1 MTLSV
6 KITAVILLV
15 VGFFVGKVPLTPQM
29 SWVSSI
35 AILGFAAPTLIA
47 VYRAGVDKRIVFTLL
62 GLSIF
67 ALGIEATSILTG
79 FPYSRFV
86 YGDMIGGRVGGLV
99 PWTVPFAWVPLVIGA
114 TARLASKR
122 THPLFY
128 LMCGFYLMAIDL
140 LLDPAAV
147 KLGFWTYEYGSA
159 YYDVPLQNFGGWVMT
174 GTLATVVWTFA
185 FRKVAHADAIA
196 TLFLTCAFWSSV
208 CLFKGLYIPAV
219 IGALLAVDALRWA
232 EAHKKQ
238 NRAVASPV
246 H

>member
-1 MTLSV
+1 LSLSV
-6 KITAVILLV
+6 KITATILLI

-29 SWVSSI
+29 SWVSSM
-35 AILGFAAPTLIA
+35 AILGFAAPTLFA
-47 VYRAGVDKRIVFTLL
+47 VYKSGMDRRIIVTLV

-86 YGDMIGGRVGGLV
+86 YGDMIGGRVAGLV

-114 TARLASKR
+114 PARLATLRK
-122 THPLFY
+122 HPLFF
-128 LMCGFYLMAIDL
+128 LFCGIYLMAIDL

-147 KLGFWTYEYGSA
+147 KLGFWTYQYGSA

-174 GTLATVVWTFA
+174 GTLASIVWTFA
-185 FRKVAHADAIA
+185 YKRPTSGALIS

-219 IGALLAVDALRWA
+219 IGAVLALDALRWA
-232 EAHKKQ
+232 ESIRKQ
-238 NRAVASPV
+238 NGAVSSPV
-246 H
+246 V

>member
-1 MTLSV
+1 MSLSV
-6 KITAVILLV
+6 KITATILLI

-35 AILGFAAPTLIA
+35 AILGFAAPTLFA
-47 VYRAGVDKRIVFTLL
+47 VFKAGIDKRIAATLVA
-62 GLSIF
+62 LSVF

-86 YGDMIGGRVGGLV
+86 YGDMIGGRVAGLV

-114 TARLASKR
+114 PARLSTLRK
-122 THPLFY
+122 HPLFF
-128 LMCGFYLMAIDL
+128 LFCGLYLMAIDL

-147 KLGFWTYEYGSA
+147 KLGFWTYQYGSA

-174 GTLATVVWTFA
+174 GTLASIVWMFA
-185 FRKVAHADAIA
+185 YKRPISSALIS

-208 CLFKGLYIPAV
+208 CFFKGLYIPAA
-219 IGALLAVDALRWA
+219 IGAVLALDALRWA
-232 EAHKKQ
+232 ELTKKQ
-238 NRAVASPV
+238 NGAVTSPV
-246 H
+246 I

>member
-1 MTLSV
+1 MSLSV
-6 KITAVILLV
+6 KITAAILLI

-35 AILGFAAPTLIA
+35 AILGFAAPTLFA
-47 VYRAGVDKRIVFTLL
+47 VYKAAVDRRIIVTLV

-86 YGDMIGGRVGGLV
+86 YGDMIGGRVAGLV

-114 TARLASKR
+114 PARLATLRK
-122 THPLFY
+122 HPLFF
-128 LMCGFYLMAIDL
+128 LFCGIYLMAIDL

-147 KLGFWTYEYGSA
+147 KLGFWTYQYGSA

-174 GTLATVVWTFA
+174 GTLASIVWTFA
-185 FRKVAHADAIA
+185 FKRPVSGALIS

-208 CLFKGLYIPAV
+208 CFFKGLYIPAV
-219 IGALLAVDALRWA
+219 IGAVLALDALRWA
-232 EAHKKQ
+232 ESTRKQ
-238 NRAVASPV
+238 NGAVSSPEI
-246 H
+246 

>member
-1 MTLSV
+1 VSLSV
-6 KITAVILLV
+6 KITAVILLI

-35 AILGFAAPTLIA
+35 AILGFAAPTLLA
-47 VYRAGVDKRIVFTLL
+47 VFRAGLDKRIVFTLL

-86 YGDMIGGRVGGLV
+86 YGDMIGGRVAGLV

-114 TARLASKR
+114 PARLASLRK
-122 THPLFY
+122 HPMFF

-147 KLGFWTYEYGSA
+147 KLGFWKYEFGSF

-174 GTLATVVWTFA
+174 GTLASVVWTFA
-185 FRKVAHADAIA
+185 FRKPVTGGFIA
-196 TLFLTCAFWSSV
+196 TLFLTCAFWASV
-208 CLFKGLYIPAV
+208 CFFKGLYIPAV
-219 IGALLAVDALRWA
+219 IGAVLALDAVRWA
-232 EAHKKQ
+232 DGLSKQ
-238 NRAVASPV
+238 NGAVSSPN

>member
-1 MTLSV
+1 MSLSV
-6 KITAVILLV
+6 RITAVILLV

-47 VYRAGVDKRIVFTLL
+47 VFQAGIDKRIVVTLV

-86 YGDMIGGRVGGLV
+86 YGDMIGGRIAGLV

-114 TARLASKR
+114 PARLSSLRK
-122 THPLFY
+122 HPLFF
-128 LMCGFYLMAIDL
+128 LFCGFYLMAIDL

-147 KLGFWTYEYGSA
+147 KLGFWTYEFGSI

-174 GTLATVVWTFA
+174 GTLASVVWANAYRRPLTGA
-185 FRKVAHADAIA
+185 LIS

-208 CLFKGLYIPAV
+208 CFFKGLYIAAG
-219 IGALLAVDALRWA
+219 IGAILAIDALRWA
-232 EAHKKQ
+232 QAQLKQ
-238 NRAVASPV
+238 NGAVSSPV
-246 H
+246 N

>member
-1 MTLSV
+1 
-6 KITAVILLV
+6 
-15 VGFFVGKVPLTPQM
+15 M

-35 AILGFAAPTLIA
+35 AILGFAAPTLLA
-47 VYRAGVDKRIVFTLL
+47 VYQAGLDKRILIALV

-114 TARLASKR
+114 PARLAKLRSQ
-122 THPLFY
+122 PLFF
-128 LMCGFYLMAIDL
+128 LICGFYLMAIDL

-147 KLGFWTYEYGSA
+147 KLGFWTYQYGSA

-174 GTLATVVWTFA
+174 GTLASVVWTFA
-185 FRKVAHADAIA
+185 FRKPVASGFIA
-196 TLFLTCAFWSSV
+196 TLFLTCAFWASV
-208 CLFKGLYIPAV
+208 CFFKGLYIPSG

-238 NRAVASPV
+238 NGAVVSPV
-246 H
+246 R

>member
-1 MTLSV
+1 MSLSV
-6 KITAVILLV
+6 KITAVILLI

-35 AILGFAAPTLIA
+35 AILGFAAPTLFAVYKAGIDRRIA
-47 VYRAGVDKRIVFTLL
+47 VTLFA
-62 GLSIF
+62 LSMF

-86 YGDMIGGRVGGLV
+86 YGDMIGGRVAGLV

-114 TARLASKR
+114 PARLSTLRK
-122 THPLFY
+122 HPLFF
-128 LMCGFYLMAIDL
+128 LFCGLYLMAIDL

-147 KLGFWTYEYGSA
+147 KLGFWTYQYGSA

-174 GTLATVVWTFA
+174 GTLASVVWMFA
-185 FRKVAHADAIA
+185 YKRPISGALIS

-208 CLFKGLYIPAV
+208 CFFKGLYIPAV
-219 IGALLAVDALRWA
+219 IGAVLALDALCWA
-232 EAHKKQ
+232 ESTRKQ
-238 NRAVASPV
+238 NGAVSSPV
-246 H
+246 I

>member
-1 MTLSV
+1 VSLSV
-6 KITAVILLV
+6 KITATILLI

-35 AILGFAAPTLIA
+35 AILGFAAPTLFA
-47 VYRAGVDKRIVFTLL
+47 VFKAGIDKRIAATLVA
-62 GLSIF
+62 LSVF

-86 YGDMIGGRVGGLV
+86 YGDMIGGRVAGLV

-114 TARLASKR
+114 PARLATLRK
-122 THPLFY
+122 HPLFF
-128 LMCGFYLMAIDL
+128 LFCGTYLMAIDL

-147 KLGFWTYEYGSA
+147 KLGFWTYQYGSA

-174 GTLATVVWTFA
+174 GTLASIVWTFA
-185 FRKVAHADAIA
+185 FRRQIVAPLVS

-208 CLFKGLYIPAV
+208 CFFKGLYIPAA
-219 IGALLAVDALRWA
+219 IGAVLALDALRWA
-232 EAHKKQ
+232 ELTKKQ
-238 NRAVASPV
+238 NGAVTSPAI
-246 H
+246 

>member
-1 MTLSV
+1 MSLSV
-6 KITAVILLV
+6 KITAAILLI

-35 AILGFAAPTLIA
+35 AILGFAAPTLFAVYKAGIDRRIA
-47 VYRAGVDKRIVFTLL
+47 VTLFA
-62 GLSIF
+62 LSMF

-86 YGDMIGGRVGGLV
+86 YGDMIGGRVAGLV

-114 TARLASKR
+114 PARLSTLRK
-122 THPLFY
+122 HPLFF
-128 LMCGFYLMAIDL
+128 LFCGLYLMAIDL

-147 KLGFWTYEYGSA
+147 KLGFWTYQYGSA

-174 GTLATVVWTFA
+174 GTLASVVWMFA
-185 FRKVAHADAIA
+185 YKRPISGALIS

-208 CLFKGLYIPAV
+208 CFFKGLYIPAA
-219 IGALLAVDALRWA
+219 IGAVLAVDALRWA
-232 EAHKKQ
+232 EVTRKQ
-238 NRAVASPV
+238 NGVVSGPAI
-246 H
+246 